1 MPSQKMRCYMIEEKA
16 MSVLSR
22 KDLTTAYNASIL
34 AQHSTAQH
42 STAVEVCPFVEQLY
56 KECITA

>member
-42 STAVEVCPFVEQLY
+42 STAQHS
-56 KECITA
+56 TAQR

>member
-42 STAVEVCPFVEQLY
+42 STAQHSGRSMPFRRTIV
-56 KECITA
+56 

>member
-42 STAVEVCPFVEQLY
+42 SGRSMPFRRTIV
-56 KECITA
+56 